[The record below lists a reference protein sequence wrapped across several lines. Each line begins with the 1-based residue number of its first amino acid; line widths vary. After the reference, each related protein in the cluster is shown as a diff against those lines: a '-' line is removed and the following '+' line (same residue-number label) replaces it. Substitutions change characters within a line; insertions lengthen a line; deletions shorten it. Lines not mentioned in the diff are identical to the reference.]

1 MRCLN
6 LNPDRDQLSRL
17 GAASVSIPS
26 PLTASVASGPATNAR
41 PEPTLGLS
49 VLAAARS
56 QACSDLEKAPHSRKR
71 QGIAYALTHLML
83 MLELEA
89 RQ

>member
-1 MRCLN
+1 MTC

-17 GAASVSIPS
+17 GAASASIPS

-56 QACSDLEKAPHSRKR
+56 PLFSRN
-71 QGIAYALTHLML
+71 GNH
-83 MLELEA
+83 EA
-89 RQ
+89 

>member
-1 MRCLN
+1 MTCLN
-6 LNPDRDQLSRL
+6 HDRDQLSRL
-17 GAASVSIPS
+17 GAASVTHPS
-26 PLTASVASGPATNAR
+26 PLSASVNTASAANVPPQPMLTYG
-41 PEPTLGLS
+41 

-56 QACSDLEKAPHSRKR
+56 QRCSDLAANPNSRIILGR
-71 QGIAYALTHLML
+71 VRELTHLML